1 MSSPV
6 ANLEKGTS
14 LWADA
19 FVRLK
24 KNKLAVF
31 GGITI
36 TVILVLCF
44 LVGWQ
49 MKRTG
54 FDANAQNLA
63 NRFAPFGSTS
73 MVPGDNGEIKET
85 FHLLGTDQLGRDLLM
100 RVLEGGQISLLVAI
114 LATVLTVTVGIVYGG
129 IAGYVGGRVENV
141 MMRIV
146 DGLLAMPFLIIVI
159 LFRELIS
166 IRVELASRGYL
177 DFYEQVFTPS
187 QIELASMVDNVLR
200 FSNLAPLVLAIAAFG
215 WLTMGRIVRTAAAS
229 LRRQEFVEAAR
240 SLGVSHFRILF
251 RHILPNM
258 LGPIIIYATLTIPSF
273 ILYEATLS
281 FIGLGIEPPNSSWG
295 ILIKEGANYLET
307 NVVVLA
313 VPAVLFS
320 LTLFAFNFLGDGLR
334 DALDPKAAKD

>member
-1 MSSPV
+1 MNTSVQSPQNGV
-6 ANLEKGTS
+6 KVIEKGTS

-24 KNKLAVF
+24 KNRLSML
-31 GGITI
+31 GGIIVITI
-36 TVILVLCF
+36 LFACFILGPVL
-44 LVGWQ
+44 GWL
-49 MKRTG
+49 G
-54 FDANAQNLA
+54 FSATEQDLT
-63 NRFAPFGSTS
+63 NRFANPLS
-73 MVPGDNGEIKET
+73 DNGL
-85 FHLLGTDQLGRDLLM
+85 FGTDQLGRDLLM

-114 LATVLTVTVGIVYGG
+114 MATVMTVTIGIIYGG
-129 IAGYVGGRVENV
+129 IAGYIGGRLGNV

-166 IRVELASRGYL
+166 GH
-177 DFYEQVFTPS
+177 
-187 QIELASMVDNVLR
+187 VDEMARFLIDSWGWSTDLVLR
-200 FSNLAPLVLAIAAFG
+200 YSNLVPLTFAIAGFG

-229 LRRQEFVEAAR
+229 LTKQEFVEAAR
-240 SLGVSHFRILF
+240 SLGLSHARILF

-258 LGPIIIYATLTIPSF
+258 LGPVIIYATLTIPSF

-295 ILIKEGANYLET
+295 TLIKEGANYLET
-307 NVVVLA
+307 ETTVLLI
-313 VPAVLFS
+313 PAVLFS

-334 DALDPKAAKD
+334 DALDPKASKD